1 VTRRRNIEQV
11 GRPRVFKDGLAK
23 ANIDW
28 PRERAAC
35 RASFDNACPG
45 VTDDADKQQNTKH
58 SSEKTINQSRRCPH
72 CEGQNYEELF
82 PTEAETAS
90 ERLSR
95 DYALQMGA
103 SGRS

>member
-1 VTRRRNIEQV
+1 LV
-11 GRPRVFKDGLAK
+11 GPEFSKMAK
-23 ANIDW
+23 ADIDW

-72 CEGQNYEELF
+72 CEGQNSYG
-82 PTEAETAS
+82 
-90 ERLSR
+90 SR
-95 DYALQMGA
+95 DSFRKTEPRLRLTNGCIRTKLRRTFP
-103 SGRS
+103 SLER